1 MDRWCIPQSTQW
13 GGGPCTGE
21 AQQMNAE
28 LNKLKGK
35 SIVQFMKVQKQV
47 KLIVSGCCRETEPIV
62 YSLNP
67 LK

>member
-1 MDRWCIPQSTQW
+1 MH
-13 GGGPCTGE
+13 GE

-47 KLIVSGCCRETEPIV
+47 KLIVSGVAEKQ
-62 YSLNP
+62 NP
-67 LK
+67 